1 MIYAQHFSQEEFREW
16 AEDMSP
22 RLVTMLDV
30 LRFKLGSPIEI
41 SGSEYA
47 LGRELGRNELSE
59 HNIDHWGEVLAVDC
73 FVRGVYNRA
82 QAEAVVY
89 EAEGI
94 GFTGIGVYSDTHN
107 NYGVDQVMFH
117 FGVRPN
123 ELMGNPATWGRVD
136 HDFTSLMEAIQSL
149 PGQKMQTALTQRKD

>member
-1 MIYAQHFSQEEFREW
+1 MIYAEYFDQEEFREW
-16 AEDMSP
+16 SDDMSP

-136 HDFTSLMEAIQSL
+136 HDYTSLMEAIQSL

>member
-30 LRFKLGSPIEI
+30 LRFRLGRPIAI
-41 SGSEYA
+41 SASEYA
-47 LGRELGRNELSE
+47 LGRNLGRGKMSE
-59 HNIDHWGEVLAVDC
+59 HNIEEWGEVLAVDC
-73 FVRGVYNRA
+73 FISGVYNRA

-107 NYGVDQVMFH
+107 NKGEEQVMFH
-117 FGVRPN
+117 LGVRPN
-123 ELMGNPATWGRVD
+123 ELMGSPATWGRISGKY
-136 HDFTSLMEAIQSL
+136 TSLMAAVQSL
-149 PGQKMQTALTQRKD
+149 KAG